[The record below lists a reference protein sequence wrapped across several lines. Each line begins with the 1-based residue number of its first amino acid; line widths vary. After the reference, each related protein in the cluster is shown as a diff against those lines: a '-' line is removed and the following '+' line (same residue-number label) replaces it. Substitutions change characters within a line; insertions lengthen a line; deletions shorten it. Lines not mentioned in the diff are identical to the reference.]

1 MPKISACIVAY
12 CDYDEVCA
20 AVRSILHYTPAPD
33 LALYVVDNGSPDGCG
48 RQLAETDFGDSRVT
62 VLPLSERMSASAE
75 GHNAVLDRLT
85 SEVHFILNPDIVL
98 TERRAGGQWPRGCWH
113 RPGAAM
119 ATPQLRYPDGQLAA
133 PAPPQA
139 DALAAAGAAAGPE
152 ARRHALRRPTTTT
165 RCRMRI

>member
-62 VLPLSERMSASAE
+62 
-75 GHNAVLDRLT
+75 
-85 SEVHFILNPDIVL
+85 
-98 TERRAGGQWPRGCWH
+98 
-113 RPGAAM
+113 
-119 ATPQLRYPDGQLAA
+119 AA

-152 ARRHALRRPTTTT
+152 ARRLL
-165 RCRMRI
+165 

>member
-62 VLPLSERMSASAE
+62 VLPLEKISASAR
-75 GHNAVLDRLT
+75 AT
-85 SEVHFILNPDIVL
+85 TMCWIV
-98 TERRAGGQWPRGCWH
+98 WP
-113 RPGAAM
+113 
-119 ATPQLRYPDGQLAA
+119 ATYTLF
-133 PAPPQA
+133 
-139 DALAAAGAAAGPE
+139 
-152 ARRHALRRPTTTT
+152 
-165 RCRMRI
+165 